1 MSENIMK
8 TIYVIR
14 VYDEEWDE
22 WNDIYAVSS
31 RVDALDALDAL
42 DECLQRQNKGNTLT
56 STLCD

>member
-22 WNDIYAVSS
+22 WVDIYAVGSKEEAAKEMTERS
-31 RVDALDALDAL
+31 DRG
-42 DECLQRQNKGNTLT
+42 QLT
-56 STLCD
+56 SFDEIPFKS

>member
-14 VYDEEWDE
+14 VYDKEWDE

-31 RVDALDALDAL
+31 QQDAL
-42 DECLQRQNKGNTLT
+42 DEYSQLRDKGELVNFYQMQLKE
-56 STLCD
+56 

>member
-22 WNDIYAVSS
+22 WVDIYAVGSKEEAS
-31 RVDALDALDAL
+31 KEMAERSGRG
-42 DECLQRQNKGNTLT
+42 QLT
-56 STLCD
+56 NFYEMPFKSE